1 MKKLIKTMLSFA
13 AVVSAVAFFAVSCG
27 PEGPVG
33 EGDGDEQDKGPT
45 EEQLAYADSV
55 ETALYKQ
62 ARAMQVV
69 LTGESVQVSG
79 CQATETEGLY
89 EITLSTGASFV
100 GYPGV
105 DENRKTVL
113 SYIEEEGTRCW
124 AVYDEQGVAS
134 AIRDEDGTPV
144 ALTATVDVS
153 VEDGKVVLELDQKHY
168 PLGYAMEDALQVFGF
183 ELLADAQG
191 TVYAVEFIFGDG
203 LSEVVYVSS
212 YEGVYFYLPADEAK
226 AKISEIYIKAD
237 GTASVAVAVS
247 DGIEWEPQVA
257 EGWNA
262 EVRKDGGVSYVD
274 ITTGPQPTADQNE
287 EVEGEENL
295 GPQLLIVSPEG
306 DFVFS
311 SISIVTEPFRSIFI
325 SVTDA
330 VVIPATGLGKFA
342 YGISQFEDYDSEQV
356 LANAAGLIAGTVQP
370 ATGCGVSETSVQKP
384 FAEILGSSLDPEKR
398 YVLWAVGDGVL
409 KEVEFGEIAVN
420 IDVKNVALLDARI
433 EVSINGATAM
443 MGGVTEKTEE
453 TMADILYQANN
464 GIYDIRTIEQS
475 YTYSGAAS
483 EFTMLQGAKN
493 EMYPASSYVV
503 WVIPAVEGE
512 YTYTEGDVIYKEF
525 TTNPVTAGGSLEL
538 TCSEATATPS
548 SLSFDLSCEGA
559 SMIYYAFL
567 NSGSIFLEAPN
578 DVKFEQIVMAD
589 SDIRIGNHK
598 AVIGNKVTAVGSNL
612 NDEAATEYWLYAVA
626 VDADGKYGKVHC
638 VSAMTL
644 ALAYDTS
651 ISLKVENLEVKSN
664 EATVK
669 VTSTGGDLSEYI
681 YWIGRLSDPFW
692 ANSIYCGSTSE
703 NAQKFMALNPEHE
716 NIVSAMRKYGRLAED
731 GTITFDDLTM
741 ETSYVFLI
749 MEKGEQYY
757 SPVGYKLIKTLAA
770 DLGEIVR
777 EGSAEWNA
785 AKNAVKFEWHKNEFD
800 APMGLMMASYGL
812 NFSCPDNLTAY
823 VMLASDSYFSDPGIT
838 KIEHVMIAIENEAG
852 AIDTKEGTPIGE
864 DGELM
869 SEPDYY
875 KNGKLVR
882 ASLMNVYEYHA
893 HGNPRA
899 GRVTYFAKGSH
910 GKDECYG
917 WENGR
922 CAQYDEC
929 VAKIQR
935 FLSREPWEN
944 RAEAFG
950 LEGQEKEAW
959 VQALLEAYNVFY
971 KDAKPHVYENDGKG
985 IDMYQ
990 PYANGLNDAGEVTDR
1005 VVVMFKDLQGNYYEP
1020 MFFEVPNY
1028 FEQK

>member
-356 LANAAGLIAGTVQP
+356 LANAAGLIAGTVQSG
-370 ATGCGVSETSVQKP
+370 AGCGVSETSVQKP

-598 AVIGNKVTAVGSNL
+598 AVIGNKVTAVCSNL

-731 GTITFDDLTM
+731 GTITFDGLTM

-757 SPVGYKLIKTLAA
+757 SPVVSKLIKTLAA
-770 DLGEIVR
+770 DLGNIVR
-777 EGSAEWNA
+777 EDTPEWNA
-785 AKNAVKFEWHKNEFD
+785 AKNTIGLGWHRDEFNQVPHLGAYYSFD
-800 APMGLMMASYGL
+800 FTCPKEYTAYIMCAGEGYYEEL
-812 NFSCPDNLTAY
+812 NF
-823 VMLASDSYFSDPGIT
+823 T
-838 KIEHVMIAIENEAG
+838 KIEYFMIEIENYTSRR
-852 AIDTKEGTPIGE
+852 IDKDHVPYGK
-864 DGELM
+864 DGNYLQ
-869 SEPDYY
+869 EPDYY
-875 KNGKLVR
+875 KNGVLKEGQLMSVNDFYVHG
-882 ASLMNVYEYHA
+882 ASLFGA
-893 HGNPRA
+893 
-899 GRVTYFAKGSH
+899 VTYFAENSH
-910 GKDECYG
+910 KEGNCIS
-917 WENGR
+917 WENGGCTNYKR
-922 CAQYDEC
+922 AEEMIAYYNT
-929 VAKIQR
+929 I
-935 FLSREPWEN
+935 EPYEK

-950 LEGQEKEAW
+950 LEGKEAEDW
-959 VQALLEAYNVFY
+959 ALALKEAYSFYY
-971 KDAKPHVYENDGKG
+971 KDAKPLIYINDGSPLYVVNASATG
-985 IDMYQ
+985 VNED
-990 PYANGLNDAGEVTDR
+990 GLVPDR
-1005 VVVMFKDLQGNYYEP
+1005 VYVMLKDLQGNYFEP
-1020 MFFEVPNY
+1020 MCFEVPNY

>member
-1 MKKLIKTMLSFA
+1 MKKMIKTMLSFA
-13 AVVSAVAFFAVSCG
+13 AVVSAVTFSVVSCG

-33 EGDGDEQDKGPT
+33 AGNGDGPDKGPT

-100 GYPGV
+100 GYPGA

-113 SYIEEEGTRCW
+113 SYVEEDGVKSW
-124 AVYDEQGVAS
+124 AAYDEQGLA
-134 AIRDEDGTPV
+134 AAFKDEDGASV

-153 VEDGKVVLELDQKHY
+153 VEEGKIILELDERQY
-168 PLGYAMEDALQVFGF
+168 PLGYAMEDALQAFDF

-191 TVYAVEFIFGDG
+191 TVYAVEFIFGEG

-226 AKISEIYIKAD
+226 AKISEIYIKTD

-247 DGIEWEPQVA
+247 ENIEWTPQVA

-262 EVRKDGGVSYVD
+262 HVRKEEGVFYVD

-287 EVEGEENL
+287 EVEGEDNL
-295 GPQLLIVSPEG
+295 GPQLQIVSPEG

-311 SISIVTEPFRSIFI
+311 SISMVTEPFRSVFV

-356 LANAAGLIAGTVQP
+356 LANAAGLIAGTVQSG
-370 ATGCGVSETSVQKP
+370 AGCGVSETSVRKP
-384 FAEILGSSLDPEKR
+384 FADILGSSLDPEKR
-398 YVLWAVGDGVL
+398 YVLWAVGDGAL

-433 EVSINGATAM
+433 EVSINGAAAM

-567 NSGSIFLEAPN
+567 NSKGNRFLEAP
-578 DVKFEQIVMAD
+578 DYAKFEQIVMAD
-589 SDIRIGNHK
+589 SDIRMGDYK

-681 YWIGRLSDPFW
+681 YWMGRISDPFW
-692 ANSIYCGSTSE
+692 ANSIYCGSTPE

-731 GTITFDDLTM
+731 GTITFDGLTM

-749 MEKGEQYY
+749 LEKGEQYY

-785 AKNAVKFEWHKNEFD
+785 AKNAVKLEWHKQKFD
-800 APMGLMMASYGL
+800 APMGLMASYGF

-823 VMLASDSYFSDPGIT
+823 VMVASDNYFTAAGIT
-838 KIEHVMIAIENEAG
+838 KMEHIMIAIENYAG
-852 AIDTKEGTPIGE
+852 AMASKNGTPLSPT
-864 DGELM
+864 GELM

-875 KNGKLVR
+875 KNGTLVR
-882 ASLMNVYEYHA
+882 ASLMNVYEYYA
-893 HGNPRA
+893 HGNPMA
-899 GRVTYFAKGSH
+899 GSVTYFAKGSH

-917 WENGR
+917 WENGH
-922 CAQYDEC
+922 CTQYDEC
-929 VAKIQR
+929 TAKIQR
-935 FLSREPWEN
+935 FQTLTPWED

-950 LEGQEKEAW
+950 LEGQEKAAW
-959 VQALLEAYNVFY
+959 AQALLEAYESYY
-971 KDAKPHVYENDGKG
+971 KDAKPHLYENDGKG

-990 PYANGLNDAGEVTDR
+990 PYGSGPNDDGIVTDK

-1020 MFFEVPNY
+1020 MYFEVPNY
-1028 FEQK
+1028 FEK